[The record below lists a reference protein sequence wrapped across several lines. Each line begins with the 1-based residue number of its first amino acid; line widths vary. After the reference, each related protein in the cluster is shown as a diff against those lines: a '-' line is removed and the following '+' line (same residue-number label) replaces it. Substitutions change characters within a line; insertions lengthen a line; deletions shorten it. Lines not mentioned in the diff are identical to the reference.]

1 MFAESSLTL
10 YLREYLF
17 KQLEGAIPCHT
28 LRTMYSAPLA
38 QPLCDMFFTQ
48 TLARTFLM
56 ETTTRKTTDN
66 PAAPPPTCSNSSR
79 YFSFCLSVFS
89 SSEVLG
95 SITSIRSKQP
105 TAACWSREEKRGDCV
120 ANLLRT
126 VLKISHSFYSKRVR
140 VFENKTLTTV
150 SNP

>member
-48 TLARTFLM
+48 TLARTFWM
-56 ETTTRKTTDN
+56 ETTIRKTTDN
-66 PAAPPPTCSNSSR
+66 LQLPLPLVAILPDIFLFVSVYSAAVKC
-79 YFSFCLSVFS
+79 
-89 SSEVLG
+89 
-95 SITSIRSKQP
+95 
-105 TAACWSREEKRGDCV
+105 
-120 ANLLRT
+120 
-126 VLKISHSFYSKRVR
+126 
-140 VFENKTLTTV
+140 
-150 SNP
+150 